1 MPRDFSE
8 RLDVDPTTLDLKD
21 KEVQRVLNEHLE
33 VQAVLTIGGGLR
45 FEPGTAGVLEAV
57 TEHFEAFCGYSSPR
71 LTWFYEAR
79 GRKYRRFEPKLV
91 EVPRTQLLSP
101 RAQAKPAKQVYW
113 TATSGRWPLD
123 ASACSYLSSL
133 WPAEP
138 YPPPAVVLLGND
150 DPAARAPMVES
161 TLALARK
168 AKVRTGELGYVVR
181 TTSMEWYRGDCMPG
195 IFALCA
201 RYQGAGYVDDMEVKD
216 GLWGVNWITFVP
228 DELLAKVGGV
238 GTLKRKLSSEF
249 VFHEV
254 LEGVAIQAGPEPLA
268 GDVNAS
274 EALPL
279 YHELGRLLAPI
290 RDRLVKKL
298 GRYDRLKNA
307 FNPAET
313 QTWLARFDT

>member
-1 MPRDFSE
+1 MLRDFTE
-8 RLDVDPTTLDLKD
+8 KLDVDPATLDLKD
-21 KEVQRVLNEHLE
+21 KEVQLLLQRHFETP
-33 VQAVLTIGGGLR
+33 AVLTVGGGLQ
-45 FEPGTAGVLEAV
+45 FERGTPGVLEAV
-57 TEHFEAFCGYSSPR
+57 TEHFEAFCGYSSHR
-71 LTWFYEAR
+71 LTWFLDAR
-79 GRKYRRFEPKLV
+79 SNRYRRFEPSLV
-91 EVPRTQLLSP
+91 GLPRTQLFSP
-101 RAQAKPAKQVYW
+101 RAVAKPPRQVYW
-113 TATSGRWPLD
+113 AATSGRWPMD
-123 ASACSYLSSL
+123 ASACSYLGSL
-133 WPAEP
+133 WPADP
-138 YPPPAVVLLGND
+138 LPPPSEVLLGND
-150 DPAARAPMVES
+150 DPLARAPMVES

-181 TTSMEWYRGDCMPG
+181 TIREYFKDDCMPH

-201 RYQGAGYVDDMEVKD
+201 RYRGAGYVDSIRVKD

-238 GTLKRKLSSEF
+238 GTLKRKLSGEF

-290 RDRLVKKL
+290 RDRFLKSL
-298 GRYDRLKNA
+298 GRYERLKNA
-307 FNPAET
+307 FNSAET